1 MGAYTL
7 FADVL
12 DYPGPNWPAA
22 LARCRA
28 GRFQIAEVGRELD
41 AFAAAVAG
49 LTLGPLQEAY
59 TAAFDMQPE
68 MTLNTGYHIFGDDY
82 ARSLF
87 LARLAEIYRDH
98 GFETGSELPDHA
110 CLLLRFL
117 DRGGGPECD
126 GLAEEGLAP
135 ALARVAERLEAARHP
150 YRHLLRAI
158 VAALPPPALQL
169 ARAERSA
176 LPVLS

>member
-12 DYPGPNWPAA
+12 DYPGLDWPAA

-28 GRFQIAEVGRELD
+28 EAGGEELE
-41 AFAAAVAG
+41 AFAAAVSG
-49 LTLGPLQEAY
+49 LTPGQLQEAY

-87 LARLAEIYRDH
+87 LAQLAEIYRAQ
-98 GFETGSELPDHA
+98 GFGAGSELPDHA

-117 DRGGGPECD
+117 DRGGGPACD

-150 YRHLLRAI
+150 YGHLVRAI
-158 VAALPPPALQL
+158 VAALPPPGLEL
-169 ARAERSA
+169 ARAERSV